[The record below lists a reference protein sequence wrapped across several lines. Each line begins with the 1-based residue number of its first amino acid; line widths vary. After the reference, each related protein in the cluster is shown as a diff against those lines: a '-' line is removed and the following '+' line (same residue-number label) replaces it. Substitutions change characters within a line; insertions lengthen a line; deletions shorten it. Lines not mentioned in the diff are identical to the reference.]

1 MPKDNPRIFISS
13 TFTDLSEY
21 RSAVR
26 DAVLAAGAMPV
37 LVEEVP
43 VSASTVEDALR
54 QALEGSDAVLIIV
67 GFRYGAID
75 DKSGKSW
82 VEAEYEAA
90 KRRKKPILIFL
101 ASEDSSWPARL
112 VDRDGRRVQEFRLR
126 LASDQVVQ
134 VFSSPNELRAKV
146 VQALF
151 RWMALA
157 ESAPSTEPNRAPQ
170 KREITIIRL
179 FSARQG
185 MCLRNETE
193 WLKRCSASI
202 KMASKI
208 TVFS

>member
-1 MPKDNPRIFISS
+1 
-13 TFTDLSEY
+13 
-21 RSAVR
+21 
-26 DAVLAAGAMPV
+26 
-37 LVEEVP
+37 
-43 VSASTVEDALR
+43 
-54 QALEGSDAVLIIV
+54 
-67 GFRYGAID
+67 
-75 DKSGKSW
+75 